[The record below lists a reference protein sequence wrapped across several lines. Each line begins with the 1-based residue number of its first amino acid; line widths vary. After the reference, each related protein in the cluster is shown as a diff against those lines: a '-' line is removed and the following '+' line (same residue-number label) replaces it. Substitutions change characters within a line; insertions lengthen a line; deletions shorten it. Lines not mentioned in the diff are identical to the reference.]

1 MRVVPLLLLVAAP
14 AGAVEQGK
22 PASFAFPGTSWI
34 GVDKLEKG
42 LTSLRAQSAKK
53 E

>member
-1 MRVVPLLLLVAAP
+1 LFRCCSSSPRPQARW
-14 AGAVEQGK
+14 GK
-22 PASFAFPGTSWI
+22 PASFALPGTSWI
-34 GVDKLEKG
+34 GVDKLEKE